1 MGMGF
6 LHQHSRSIE
15 AAVAVALLFLGVY
28 ALRSRKAELP
38 LHIWS
43 LTLSRDA
50 QPFAYWFSVVLY
62 FAAGIKFLYM
72 AWNGALM

>member
-1 MGMGF
+1 MPF

-15 AAVAVALLFLGVY
+15 AVLALILFFFGAY

-43 LTLSRDA
+43 LTVSRDA
-50 QPFAYWFSVVLY
+50 QPFGYWFCVILY
-62 FAAGIKFLYM
+62 FAAGVNFLYM
-72 AWNGALM
+72 AWNGTM